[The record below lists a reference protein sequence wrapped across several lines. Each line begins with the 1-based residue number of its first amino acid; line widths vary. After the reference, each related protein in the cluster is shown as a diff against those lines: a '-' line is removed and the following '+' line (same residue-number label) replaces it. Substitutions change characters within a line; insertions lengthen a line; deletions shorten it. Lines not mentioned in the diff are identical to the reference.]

1 MKDDA
6 TRHAELREMLSSRQR
21 DLQSDLQSRIR
32 GVRTDR
38 ENEVRDELEDSD
50 ARSHRDIELALLQ
63 IKMET
68 MARVEEA
75 LVRLDAGEYGRCFA
89 CAAEISATR
98 LRALPF
104 AVRCTKC
111 EERREHGQRK
121 ENQLAQSRRGISLF
135 PDQAN
140 S

>member
-1 MKDDA
+1 MKDNA
-6 TRHAELREMLSSRQR
+6 TRNAELRDMLCSRKR
-21 DLQSDLQSRIR
+21 DLQDDLQSRIR
-32 GVRTDR
+32 SVRTDR

-63 IKMET
+63 IKTET
-68 MARVEEA
+68 LGRIDEA

-89 CAAEISATR
+89 CAAEIAATR

-111 EERREHGQRK
+111 EERREHGQRQ
-121 ENQLAQSRRGISLF
+121 ERQLTQAHGFSLF

>member
-1 MKDDA
+1 MKDEA
-6 TRHAELREMLSSRQR
+6 TRHAALREMLIARKSEVQD
-21 DLQSDLQSRIR
+21 DLQNRIR
-32 GVRTDR
+32 NVRTDR

-63 IKMET
+63 IKTET
-68 MARVEEA
+68 LARIDEA
-75 LVRLDAGEYGRCFA
+75 LVRLDAGAYGRCFA
-89 CAAEISATR
+89 CAGEISATR

-111 EERREHGQRK
+111 EERREHGQRQEK
-121 ENQLAQSRRGISLF
+121 QLAQSRGGSLF

>member
-1 MKDDA
+1 MKDHP
-6 TRHAELREMLSSRQR
+6 TRHAELRDLLSSRKREIQD
-21 DLQSDLQSRIR
+21 DLHSRIR
-32 GVRTDR
+32 SVRTDR

-50 ARSHRDIELALLQ
+50 ARSHRDIELAMLQ
-63 IKMET
+63 IKTET
-68 MARVEEA
+68 LARIEEA

-89 CAAEISATR
+89 CAAEIAATR

-111 EERREHGQRK
+111 EERREHGQRQEK
-121 ENQLAQSRRGISLF
+121 QIAQSRGGSLF

>member
-1 MKDDA
+1 MKQNAD
-6 TRHAELREMLSSRQR
+6 RHAELRDMLNVRKR
-21 DLQSDLQSRIR
+21 ELQDDLQSRIR

-38 ENEVRDELEDSD
+38 ENEVRDELEHSD
-50 ARSHRDIELALLQ
+50 ARSNRDIELALLQ
-63 IKMET
+63 IKTET
-68 MARVEEA
+68 LARVEEA
-75 LVRLDAGEYGRCFA
+75 LIRLDAGSYGRCFA
-89 CAAEISATR
+89 CAAEIAATR

-111 EERREHGQRK
+111 EERREHGQRQEK
-121 ENQLAQSRRGISLF
+121 QIAQSRGGSLF

>member
-1 MKDDA
+1 MDA
-6 TRHAELREMLSSRQR
+6 ARTGTAARVQRGQNNRVAE
-21 DLQSDLQSRIR
+21 
-32 GVRTDR
+32 GVLNGTDAR
-38 ENEVRDELEDSD
+38 EVRDELEDSD
-50 ARSHRDIELALLQ
+50 ARSNRDIELAMLQ
-63 IKMET
+63 IKTET
-68 MARVEEA
+68 LARVEEA
-75 LVRLDAGEYGRCFA
+75 LVRLDAGAYGRCFA

-111 EERREHGQRK
+111 EERREHGQRQEK
-121 ENQLAQSRRGISLF
+121 QLAQSRGGSLF

>member
-1 MKDDA
+1 MKQNA
-6 TRHAELREMLSSRQR
+6 NRHAELRDMLNVRKR
-21 DLQSDLQSRIR
+21 ELQDDLQSRIR

-38 ENEVRDELEDSD
+38 ENEVRDELEHSD
-50 ARSHRDIELALLQ
+50 ARSNRDIELALLQ
-63 IKMET
+63 IKTET
-68 MARVEEA
+68 LARVEEA
-75 LVRLDAGEYGRCFA
+75 LVRLDAGAYGRCFA

-104 AVRCTKC
+104 AVRCMKC
-111 EERREHGQRK
+111 EERREHGERQEK
-121 ENQLAQSRRGISLF
+121 QIAQARSGSLF

>member
-1 MKDDA
+1 MKQNA
-6 TRHAELREMLSSRQR
+6 SRHAELRDILSARKHE
-21 DLQSDLQSRIR
+21 LQAELQNRIR
-32 GVRTDR
+32 NVRTDR

-63 IKMET
+63 IKTET
-68 MARVEEA
+68 LARIEEA
-75 LVRLDAGEYGRCFA
+75 LVRLDAGAYGRCFT
-89 CAAEISATR
+89 CTAEIAATR

-111 EERREHGQRK
+111 EERREHGQRQEK
-121 ENQLAQSRRGISLF
+121 QLAQARGGFSLF